1 MTRSSCWKEADSVNT
16 RRYSDSW
23 RTDTSSCAVV
33 KVIFSSPDDVM
44 LLSKPLCRNRCG
56 SRKCQRTWKLIQ
68 TKVVTLWD
76 ISEKEFVLFQ
86 PRCGHHRYKTS
97 INKGSLGASSVHH
110 ASPGIL
116 PHGAGGNA
124 SERRF
129 FIVFLLL
136 DLVTNHWRL

>member
-1 MTRSSCWKEADSVNT
+1 M
-16 RRYSDSW
+16 
-23 RTDTSSCAVV
+23 
-33 KVIFSSPDDVM
+33 
-44 LLSKPLCRNRCG
+44 
-56 SRKCQRTWKLIQ
+56 
-68 TKVVTLWD
+68 
-76 ISEKEFVLFQ
+76 SENLETNSNLGGTEKQFVLFQ

-136 DLVTNHWRL
+136 DLVTKTVLFLFVVD